1 MISLDISI
9 LYQIIIFLVLWLI
22 LSKVMFRP
30 YLDLLDERERKT
42 TGAIYDTSALESEGA
57 RLKAEYEGKIA
68 EAKSAGT
75 AAKEAI
81 IQEGRWE
88 RERLVQQ
95 ARGEAAILI
104 SNERR
109 EIQSELE
116 RNRNLA
122 TAEAGDIAQDMVGKI
137 LGRRVG

>member
-22 LSKVMFRP
+22 LSKVLFRP
-30 YLDLLDERERKT
+30 YLDLLEERERKT
-42 TGAIYDTSALESEGA
+42 TGTTFDTSELELEGA

-68 EAKSAGT
+68 AAKSAGT
-75 AAKEAI
+75 AVKDAI
-81 IQEGRWE
+81 VQEGRRE
-88 RERLVQQ
+88 RENLLQQ

-109 EIQSELE
+109 EIQSQLE
-116 RNRNLA
+116 RERDLA
-122 TAEAGDIAQDMVGKI
+122 AAEAGDIAQDMVSKI

>member
-81 IQEGRWE
+81 IQEGRRE